1 MIKIISIQ
9 DHKGVGEVM
18 EKILERI
25 LLGSYMAKYPALS
38 LSVTFLSD
46 HIPERTALFLMFVNL

>member
-1 MIKIISIQ
+1 M
-9 DHKGVGEVM
+9 GEVM